1 MHKEKQT
8 KGQTKKK
15 KVWGINKVGEGGKEV
30 VQLNTVVISF
40 VVVKGV

>member
-8 KGQTKKK
+8 KGQTKK

-30 VQLNTVVISF
+30 VQLYTVVISF